1 MNKAQFIDAV
11 AEAGNLSKKDA
22 AVAVNAVTDAIIAAL
37 KNGENVQLM
46 GFGNF
51 EVKEREAR
59 ECRNPK
65 TGEAIKI
72 AASKKPTFSA
82 SQVLKDEVN
91 A

>member
-37 KNGENVQLM
+37 KNGEKIQLM

-51 EVKEREAR
+51 EVKTREAR

-65 TGEAIKI
+65 TGETVMAE
-72 AASKKPTFSA
+72 ASKRPVFTAGKAF
-82 SQVLKDEVN
+82 KDALN
-91 A
+91 

>member
-11 AEAGNLSKKDA
+11 AAAGNISKKDA

-59 ECRNPK
+59 ECRNPM
-65 TGEAIKI
+65 TGETVMAPATKRP
-72 AASKKPTFSA
+72 AFTAGKAF
-82 SQVLKDEVN
+82 KDALN
-91 A
+91 